1 MNMYTT
7 QHDMPVLLQRQVSHL
22 AQMKSVYPE
31 VISLRYANIA
41 KTTIEGQC
49 SGIQLIIDLSLS
61 DHAAE
66 PIQPAAKAAA
76 DSPSSSGS
84 DLPKGAPSST
94 QAAFKAGSTAIAG
107 TSNSDPSVCKA
118 SRSNSAQVDFA
129 EGQLGQSP
137 SEPLRMM
144 AVKVEFERRLEKQVG
159 FDRTWELPVNGN
171 SHYAI

>member
-1 MNMYTT
+1 
-7 QHDMPVLLQRQVSHL
+7 MPVLLLRQVSHL

-61 DHAAE
+61 DNAAE
-66 PIQPAAKAAA
+66 PVQSAAKAAA
-76 DSPSSSGS
+76 DSPRNSGS
-84 DLPKGAPSST
+84 DLLAHQAAPSST

-107 TSNSDPSVCKA
+107 SSSSDPSVCKA
-118 SRSNSAQVDFA
+118 SRSNSAEVDCE

-144 AVKVEFERRLEKQVG
+144 AVKVEFERRLEKQVS
-159 FDRTWELPVNGN
+159 FDHIWKMPFKGD